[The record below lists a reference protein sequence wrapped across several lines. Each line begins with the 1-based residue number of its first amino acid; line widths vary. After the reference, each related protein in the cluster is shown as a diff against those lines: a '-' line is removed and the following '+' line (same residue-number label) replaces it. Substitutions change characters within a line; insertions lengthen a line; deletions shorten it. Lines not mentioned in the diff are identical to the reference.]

1 MSKKHAFGTLTDRSL
16 AEFADRIHKRG
27 FLDTLV
33 RRAPAFSNFAL
44 GITKQLPVSPDP
56 LVPVP
61 EIAPGLGPI
70 GPTLK
75 LGFKTGQFQKF
86 ARRERVEGL
95 FAEFFDAKYFDKLQ
109 RRYQSALSLEATRI
123 LRRLQCRLTK
133 RLSSADYEREMR
145 DLANGIGNE
154 GWPPRKIFRDV
165 FNELAIRFLGNGAP
179 LWLYQHIITVN
190 TDRVDDR
197 EGREFLQ
204 RLGRALQYRP
214 KEMFDEKDWVIM
226 LLWDEMPR
234 GIPRPGNFGDGLINN
249 YDPVTGAFIE
259 TLMRADGTPLQFEG
273 LWDLLPQAGGVF
285 FTAGIADEE
294 HGLFGIITEDEE
306 RPSARR

>member
-33 RRAPAFSNFAL
+33 RRAPAFSNFAV

-234 GIPRPGNFGDGLINN
+234 GIPRLARWRDEAGLGCVKLICGDHVFSMDAYRDRLRKLGLSPENPKLIKGSLNGDALAIEWAN
-249 YDPVTGAFIE
+249 PIRNLVKSRTGKN
-259 TLMRADGTPLQFEG
+259 
-273 LWDLLPQAGGVF
+273 
-285 FTAGIADEE
+285 
-294 HGLFGIITEDEE
+294 
-306 RPSARR
+306 